1 MKKLFALM
9 LALMLALG
17 CVSFAGAE
25 DAAAPEVV
33 EAVPAAAA
41 GSSGT
46 INLRLKLNPDGITA
60 IAGAAGESAA
70 QQIKPIV
77 ELVNALVIT
86 MTSDGKDA
94 EMIITANDTA
104 VAGLGVIRNDGKM
117 LLVSDLFPKYAL
129 AIDQQAMGGA
139 ASAAGGFTMPQISM
153 SEEQAAALMA
163 PFAKVG
169 EQLQAKI
176 GEPETVEETMY
187 GATFTVK
194 TPINLTTKELLEIVM
209 PAVKEVISQEAFTSV
224 IDQMKA
230 QGMNVNFSAEEI
242 NKKIDELLEKKD
254 EELPALD
261 ASLFSNEA
269 GDSMFI
275 LHLDKDSD
283 SVAVH
288 SGTAAGKTVVEVNVG
303 TKFYLMLERDT
314 ENVAL
319 KIQAAPNE
327 GMLIDIDGAIT
338 ATAEAFNATFDVKL
352 NETELGTV
360 LIDGT
365 PGGVL
370 SGSYTAEGKEE
381 ISIAELQDQQ
391 SEKMK
396 AFMSNMQVG
405 VMMLM
410 GKIAQAV
417 PSFAEFIQQMS
428 QPQAAPEK

>member
-9 LALMLALG
+9 LVLMLALG
-17 CVSFAGAE
+17 CASFAGAE
-25 DAAAPEVV
+25 SAAVPETV

-41 GSSGT
+41 GRSGT
-46 INLRLKLNPDGITA
+46 INLRLNLNADA
-60 IAGAAGESAA
+60 IAALAGAGGDAA
-70 QQIKPIV
+70 IKQIKPIV

-94 EMIITANDTA
+94 EMIISANDTA
-104 VAGLGVIRNDGKM
+104 IAGLGVIKNDDKM

-129 AIDQQAMGGA
+129 AIDQKAMSGA
-139 ASAAGGFTMPQISM
+139 APAAGGFTMPQISM

-163 PFAKVG
+163 PFTKVAA
-169 EQLQAKI
+169 QLQAKV
-176 GEPETVEETMY
+176 GEPETVEEVMY
-187 GATFTVK
+187 GATFTIM

-209 PAVKEVISQEAFTSV
+209 PAVKEVLSQEAFTSV

-242 NKKIDELLEKKD
+242 DKKIDELLAKKD

-261 ASLFSNEA
+261 ASIFSNEA

-275 LHLDKDSD
+275 LHLDQEND

-288 SGTAAGKTVVEVNVG
+288 TGTAAGKTVMEMNVG
-303 TKFYLMLERDT
+303 TKFYLMLEKDT
-314 ENVAL
+314 DNVAL
-319 KIQAAPNE
+319 KIQIAPNE

-338 ATAEAFNATFDVKL
+338 ANADAFNATFDVKL
-352 NETELGTV
+352 NETELGTI

-365 PGGVL
+365 PGAVL
-370 SGSYTAEGKEE
+370 SGSYTAEGKDEV
-381 ISIAELQDQQ
+381 SIAELQDQQ
-391 SEKMK
+391 SDK
-396 AFMSNMQVG
+396 AKGFMSNVQVG
-405 VMMLM
+405 TMLLM

-417 PSFAEFIQQMS
+417 PGFAEFIQQMS
-428 QPQAAPEK
+428 QPQTAPEK